1 MLVASIN
8 ALAQD
13 EITVTGTVLDEQK
26 LPMIGVSV
34 SVQDMPG
41 LGAITDV
48 DGKFSIKM
56 PPYNRLVF
64 SFLGYEKVVI
74 LVKEQ
79 RVVNVQMKESQA
91 NVLDEVV
98 VTGLGTQRKIAL

>member
-1 MLVASIN
+1 MIRKYLFICILMLVASIN

-56 PPYNRLVF
+56 PPYNPFVCRMHSGEYLQTDSKSSKLISLYCTENKCAF
-64 SFLGYEKVVI
+64 CEYCG
-74 LVKEQ
+74 
-79 RVVNVQMKESQA
+79 
-91 NVLDEVV
+91 
-98 VTGLGTQRKIAL
+98 